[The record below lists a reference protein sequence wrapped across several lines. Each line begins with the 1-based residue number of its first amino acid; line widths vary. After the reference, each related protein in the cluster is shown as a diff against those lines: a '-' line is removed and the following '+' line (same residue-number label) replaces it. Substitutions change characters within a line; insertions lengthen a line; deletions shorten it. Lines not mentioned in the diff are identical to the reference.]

1 MTSKPKSLNDEAW
14 IKLFDKYSILENIN
28 SYGMYE
34 ISAKEINVFREARLM
49 TKFDHKNNLP
59 DLFKRSGLSIL
70 PITRGSYVIS
80 NFEAYHKFEDSKG
93 SIHADVHKVVTPDYI
108 QSIDFENITSEA
120 TALNVAYL
128 SGILADF
135 VKEEQLYPTVN
146 GRMSSEEFRFEIRNN
161 LLDCSQ
167 SISVLNSQIEIDA
180 GYEGLDS
187 LTLIEAKNSL
197 SEDFLIRQLYYP
209 YRKWHDKVEKSVRSI
224 FLTYTNGLFSLYEY
238 EFFEPGHYNS
248 IRLVQQKKYTL
259 EQDDI
264 QIEEII
270 NIFDK
275 VVVMSEPVGIP
286 FPQANSFSRVVNICE
301 LLNENSILTPEE
313 ITLKYDFDARQTN
326 YYTDACRY
334 LGLIEKNTEESGRI
348 NYSLTER
355 GRSIFRLSLKKRN
368 LFFVGIILEKRAFKN
383 SFNEYL
389 LGLELPSKEKIVNIM
404 KSSNLY
410 NIRSESTFNRRA
422 STVSGWLNW
431 ILDLTR

>member
-14 IKLFDKYSILENIN
+14 IKLFDRYSILEKIN
-28 SYGMYE
+28 RYGMHE
-34 ISAKEINVFREARLM
+34 ISAKEINAFREARLM

-59 DLFKRSGLSIL
+59 DLFKRNGLSIL

-80 NFEAYHKFEDSKG
+80 SFEAYHKFEDSKG
-93 SIHADVHKVVTPDYI
+93 SIHADVQKVVAPDYI

-135 VKEEQLYPTVN
+135 VKEERLYPTVN
-146 GRMSSEEFRFEIRNN
+146 GRMSSEEFRFQIRNN
-161 LLDCSQ
+161 LLGCSQ

-248 IRLVQQKKYTL
+248 IRLVRQKKYTL

-275 VVVMSEPVGIP
+275 VLVTSEPVGIP
-286 FPQANSFSRVVNICE
+286 FPQADSFSRVVNICE
-301 LLNENSILTPEE
+301 LLNENSVLTPEE

-334 LGLIEKNTEESGRI
+334 LGLVEKNTEESGRI

-410 NIRSESTFNRRA
+410 NIRSESTFHRRA

-431 ILDLTR
+431 ILDLSG

>member
-1 MTSKPKSLNDEAW
+1 MTSRPKSLNDEAW

-161 LLDCSQ
+161 LLDC
-167 SISVLNSQIEIDA
+167 
-180 GYEGLDS
+180 
-187 LTLIEAKNSL
+187 
-197 SEDFLIRQLYYP
+197 
-209 YRKWHDKVEKSVRSI
+209 
-224 FLTYTNGLFSLYEY
+224 
-238 EFFEPGHYNS
+238 
-248 IRLVQQKKYTL
+248 
-259 EQDDI
+259 
-264 QIEEII
+264 
-270 NIFDK
+270 
-275 VVVMSEPVGIP
+275 
-286 FPQANSFSRVVNICE
+286 
-301 LLNENSILTPEE
+301 
-313 ITLKYDFDARQTN
+313 
-326 YYTDACRY
+326 
-334 LGLIEKNTEESGRI
+334 
-348 NYSLTER
+348 
-355 GRSIFRLSLKKRN
+355 
-368 LFFVGIILEKRAFKN
+368 
-383 SFNEYL
+383 
-389 LGLELPSKEKIVNIM
+389 
-404 KSSNLY
+404 
-410 NIRSESTFNRRA
+410 
-422 STVSGWLNW
+422 
-431 ILDLTR
+431 

>member
-14 IKLFDKYSILENIN
+14 TKLFDKYSILENIN

-34 ISAKEINVFREARLM
+34 ISAKEINFFREARLM

-275 VVVMSEPVGIP
+275 VVVTSEPVGIP
-286 FPQANSFSRVVNICE
+286 FPQADSFSRVVNICE
-301 LLNENSILTPEE
+301 LLNENSILTSEE

-334 LGLIEKNTEESGRI
+334 LGLVEKNTEESGRI